1 MADFNVSHITGKQG
15 QQGTVLAGV
24 TTVSSTGSMRIPSGP
39 PEHRGG
45 RGRAVWA
52 GGYGDPS
59 PGQRDTM
66 DMVEIATT
74 GNSTDFG
81 NLSTARY
88 NTGGGVASSTR
99 GLFAGGRT
107 EASPAQNLSMID
119 YVIISSSGGVSDW
132 GDLTA
137 ARQTHAGASNSTR
150 GLYGGGRDAD
160 NSAVGIN
167 IIEFVT
173 IATTGSISDFGDLL
187 VRRMAVG
194 GLNSST
200 RVLFCG
206 GYSTPAKSNVIE
218 YVEIATR
225 GNATDFGDMLTARSY
240 VACTSNGTR
249 GVLTGEGTPGAGS
262 DVIEYLAIETLGNT
276 QDFGDLTVSRQAFD
290 GTSNNIRGIFGGGAT
305 PSRSNVIDYVT
316 IATTGNAADFG
327 DLTQARSAL
336 EAVGDAHGGL
346 GG

>member
-1 MADFNVSHITGKQG
+1 MSDLKINNITDRTGNTG
-15 QQGTVLAGV
+15 PIIAGV
-24 TTVSSTGSMRIPSGP
+24 STVSSTGAFTVPVGP
-39 PEHRGG
+39 TEMRGG
-45 RGRAVWA
+45 RGRGVWA

-119 YVIISSSGGVSDW
+119 YVIISSSGGASDW

-137 ARQTHAGASNSTR
+137 ARQTQAGASNSTR
-150 GLYGGGRDAD
+150 GLYGGGRDAG

-173 IATTGSISDFGDLL
+173 IATTGDSSDFGDLL
-187 VRRMAVG
+187 TRRMAVG

-218 YVEIATR
+218 YVEIATT
-225 GNATDFGDMLTARSY
+225 GNAANFGDMLTARSY
-240 VACTSNGTR
+240 VACASNGTR
-249 GVLTGEGTPGAGS
+249 GVLTGEGSPGAGS
-262 DVIEYLAIETLGNT
+262 NVIEYLAIATLGNT
-276 QDFGDLTVSRQAFD
+276 QDFGDLTVSRQGFD
-290 GTSNNIRGIFGGGAT
+290 GTSNNIRGIFAGGAT
-305 PSRSNVIDYVT
+305 PSRSNAIDYVT
-316 IATTGNAADFG
+316 IASTGNAKDFG

-346 GG
+346 G

>member
-1 MADFNVSHITGKQG
+1 MADFKVNHITNKNGKS
-15 QQGTVLAGV
+15 GTSFVGV

-39 PEHRGG
+39 TEHRGG
-45 RGRAVWA
+45 RGRAVFA

-66 DMVEIATT
+66 DMVEISTT

-137 ARQTHAGASNSTR
+137 ARQTQAGASNSTR
-150 GLYGGGRDAD
+150 GLYGGGRDAG

-173 IATTGSISDFGDLL
+173 IATTGITNSFGDLL

-218 YVEIATR
+218 YVETATT
-225 GNATDFGDMLTARSY
+225 GNAIDFGDMLTGRSY
-240 VACTSNGTR
+240 VACASNGTR
-249 GVLTGEGTPGAGS
+249 GLLTGEGSPASGS
-262 DVIEYLAIETLGNT
+262 DVIEYLAIATLGNT
-276 QDFGDLTVSRQAFD
+276 QDFGDLSVSRQGFD
-290 GTSNNIRGIFGGGAT
+290 GTSNSIRGIFAGGAN
-305 PSRSNVIDYVT
+305 PSRSVVIDYVT
-316 IATTGNAADFG
+316 ISSTGNAADFG

-346 GG
+346 G

>member
-1 MADFNVSHITGKQG
+1 MSKFNVNNITGKQG
-15 QQGTVLAGV
+15 QQGPVLAGV
-24 TTVSSTGSMRIPSGP
+24 TTMSSTGSMRIPSGP
-39 PEHRGG
+39 TEHRGG
-45 RGRAVWA
+45 RGRGIFA

-137 ARQTHAGASNSTR
+137 ARQTQAGASNSTR
-150 GLYGGGRDAD
+150 GLYGGGRDAG
-160 NSAVGIN
+160 NSAIGIN

-173 IATTGSISDFGDLL
+173 IATTGTSNSFGNLL
-187 VRRMAVG
+187 TQRMAVG

-206 GYSTPAKSNVIE
+206 GYSTPAKSNIIE
-218 YVEIATR
+218 YVEIATT
-225 GNATDFGDMLTARSY
+225 GNSIDFGDMLTARSY
-240 VACTSNGTR
+240 VACASNGTR
-249 GVLTGEGTPGAGS
+249 GVLTGEGSPGAGS
-262 DVIEYLAIETLGNT
+262 DVIEYLAIATLGNT
-276 QDFGDLTVSRQAFD
+276 QDFGDLTVSRQGFD
-290 GTSNNIRGIFGGGAT
+290 GTSNNIRGIFAGGAT

-316 IATTGNAADFG
+316 IATTGDATDFG

-336 EAVGDAHGGL
+336 EAVSDSHGGL
-346 GG
+346 G